1 MATSKLNKEQY
12 ANIGSFAGIMLV
24 YNSTNK
30 DGELVQTAQ
39 HFFGADLSLPTSRTT
54 RFSV

>member
-30 DGELVQTAQ
+30 DGELCLLYTSDA
-39 HFFGADLSLPTSRTT
+39 ADE
-54 RFSV
+54 

>member
-30 DGELVQTAQ
+30 DGELVQTA
-39 HFFGADLSLPTSRTT
+39 
-54 RFSV
+54 

>member
-39 HFFGADLSLPTSRTT
+39 HFSVRTLSLPTSRTT